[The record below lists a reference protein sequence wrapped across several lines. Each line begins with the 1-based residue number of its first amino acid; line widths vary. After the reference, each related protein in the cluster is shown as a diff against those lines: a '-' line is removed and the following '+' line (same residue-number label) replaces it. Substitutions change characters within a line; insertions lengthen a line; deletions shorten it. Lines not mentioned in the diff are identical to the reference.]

1 MREIYLKGF
10 EIAVK
15 EGQARS
21 IMSTYGPVNGLW
33 TAGCYDLLTTILRG
47 DWGYTGI
54 VVTDWWAKA
63 NNEGEDAS
71 VRNMAAMV
79 RAQNDLYAV
88 VTNAQENSNEDNTM
102 EELRAGRITRGELQR
117 NAANICRFLM
127 DTPAFLRMTG
137 RETELDRELAKYAE
151 QENTEVGTMI
161 KLELEDEVN
170 VDPALIDT
178 AKGKATT
185 LEVAVRLRGTFRLEV
200 ICRASASA
208 APLAQL
214 PLSVF
219 QDRLLMGT
227 VTLSG
232 AEKEWQTKTVDF
244 PTQIFLHTFY
254 VKLFFG
260 MSGMEIK
267 EIRLVRTGTRAENE

>member
-21 IMSTYGPVNGLW
+21 VMSTYGPVNGFW

-47 DWGYTGI
+47 DWGFTGI
-54 VVTDWWAKA
+54 VMTDWWAKINDEGKPA
-63 NNEGEDAS
+63 AVNNT
-71 VRNMAAMV
+71 AAMV

-88 VTNAQENSNEDNTM
+88 VANAQENSNGDNTL
-102 EELRAGRITRGELQR
+102 EELKKGNLTRGELQR
-117 NAANICRFLM
+117 CAANICRFLL

-137 RETELDRELAKYAE
+137 RETELDRELKQCAE
-151 QENTEVGTMI
+151 QENAAMGELL
-161 KLELEDEVN
+161 KLEMEDELSI
-170 VDPALIDT
+170 DPALIDT
-178 AKGKATT
+178 AKGKSTT
-185 LEVAVRLRGTFRLEV
+185 MQVVVRTRGTFRLEIV
-200 ICRASASA
+200 CRASAETA
-208 APLAQL
+208 DLAQL

-219 QDRLLMGT
+219 QDKQLMGT

-232 AEKEWQTKTVDF
+232 ADKEWQTRIVDF
-244 PTQIFLHTFY
+244 PTPLFHYTFF

-267 EIRLVRTGTRAENE
+267 ELKLVRTGVRVD